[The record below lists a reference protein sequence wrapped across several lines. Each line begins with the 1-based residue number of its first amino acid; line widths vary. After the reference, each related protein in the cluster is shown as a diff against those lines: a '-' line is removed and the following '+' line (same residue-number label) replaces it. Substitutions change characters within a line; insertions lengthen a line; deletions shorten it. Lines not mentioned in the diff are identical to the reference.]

1 MGMVTDAR
9 IAAWQEEAGIE
20 PAHGDRGEALGEI
33 SRLAY
38 ELIQLVELERSGIRD
53 GDGGWHGSD
62 PLDGTI
68 RDLIA
73 HWQRFL
79 GKDLCPRCGSH
90 MQATHH
96 PFCEA
101 RDGTPT
107 GFADETV
114 RLMIGTPRDGGGEE
128 IPF

>member
-1 MGMVTDAR
+1 MGTVTDAR

-20 PAHGDRGEALGEI
+20 PAHGDQGEALGKI

-68 RDLIA
+68 RDLSA
-73 HWQRFL
+73 HWQRF
-79 GKDLCPRCGSH
+79 KDLCKRH
-90 MQATHH
+90 T
-96 PFCEA
+96 EA

-107 GFADETV
+107 GLADETV
-114 RLMIGTPRDGGGEE
+114 RLMTSMPQDGEE
-128 IPF
+128 PPF